1 MAKTDF
7 ALRHP
12 FRVRWSETDAQ
23 GIVFNARILEYVDVG
38 VTEYFRESG
47 MFDAMKQQPFETHAK
62 AATIDWVK
70 PILPDE
76 MIEALVRTSKIGTSS
91 MTQTIEIHG
100 VTADDSDDLRA
111 SVDMVYVHVDLDT
124 HTATPV
130 PEWARQKFTQF
141 DTDAPARKV

>member
-7 ALRHP
+7 ALRHA

-23 GIVFNARILEYVDVG
+23 GIVFNGRILEYVDIG
-38 VTEYFRESG
+38 VTEYYRESG
-47 MFDAMKQQPFETHAK
+47 MFDAMKGQPFQTHAK

-76 MIEALVRTSKIGTSS
+76 MIEAFVRTSKIGTSS
-91 MTQTIEIHG
+91 ITQTVEIHG

-111 SVDMVYVHVDLDT
+111 TVDIVYVHVDLDS
-124 HTATPV
+124 HTAMPV
-130 PEWARQKFTQF
+130 PEWARRTFAEF
-141 DTDAPARKV
+141 DAAAPAQKV